1 MPVRGVLTRTSLS
14 ICRKAAE
21 FLIGVGAARVQR
33 VLSGRADGRTKG
45 MRLPNSGVPLTIS
58 PMAVCLRFLWRK
70 YHFDAEG
77 LPDRFSLQWHDAET
91 LTIGPNQTLV
101 PARSASSALDFDA
114 DRVQDPKH
122 SPMDYFLSKAKSGT
136 HTTNSGNYFSTLV
149 ARAGWSGSVGV
160 MWRLSHD
167 PVRHF
172 LHARKPMAIA
182 MDNISLKKGI
192 PMKVLWMKGSKVDLP
207 KPAEDPN
214 PQGSAAVVPAAA

>member
-1 MPVRGVLTRTSLS
+1 MMILPPQRQHLRGDVSIPVADGGKRQPTVPVQGVLTRKSLS

-21 FLIGVGAARVQR
+21 FLIGVGPIRVQR

-101 PARSASSALDFDA
+101 PPPSS
-114 DRVQDPKH
+114 
-122 SPMDYFLSKAKSGT
+122 
-136 HTTNSGNYFSTLV
+136 
-149 ARAGWSGSVGV
+149 
-160 MWRLSHD
+160 
-167 PVRHF
+167 
-172 LHARKPMAIA
+172 
-182 MDNISLKKGI
+182 
-192 PMKVLWMKGSKVDLP
+192 LP
-207 KPAEDPN
+207 
-214 PQGSAAVVPAAA
+214 